1 MGGEGGENLLLRPHS
16 VCRSELGRSLLHE
29 WTLGYREG
37 EKEEVYREKER
48 RGKEVNCSFLISC
61 CFSFFPPPM
70 PLTLTLTLLH
80 HLEQEKKAS
89 LLFLSSYESMLNPCS
104 SVQEGN
110 FEMFFKVQRSEETMT
125 LLFPNSSCTVYNMM
139 NGKNIVLLFALQ
151 SRQ

>member
-1 MGGEGGENLLLRPHS
+1 MVGEGGREPS
-16 VCRSELGRSLLHE
+16 VAAALGLSVGRGLLHE

-80 HLEQEKKAS
+80 HLEHEKKAP

-110 FEMFFKVQRSEETMT
+110 LEMFFLKCREVRKQ
-125 LLFPNSSCTVYNMM
+125 
-139 NGKNIVLLFALQ
+139 
-151 SRQ
+151 